1 MTFIVHIKPYII
13 CGVRKMKKLKK
24 NDFYILE
31 ILKTKS
37 GAEKRLTASDILRLL
52 ESEYGVKIDRNTLK
66 VLLNLIAECV
76 DRVHYSEKTR
86 ETRNGTEILRTDW
99 YIDREIDAES
109 SFIIYESLLM
119 NERLSNDRLSTVKDK
134 LKGVTED
141 DLLLDGLI
149 RGFCEKKSM
158 NSEKEVLFSIQK
170 AIKEKQM
177 VLFSL
182 TVYARGERLRL
193 ERDENGRVKEYLV
206 YPLSVVCS
214 DGRYFLLGGMG
225 DTGTLRYFPIELI
238 YGLTLTDIQGSD
250 MPSYAVSERR
260 VYPENLAEARL
271 PRVGVRAKIK
281 VLAHESIIKD
291 IYSAFGDGCVITAT
305 RSGNAEMVFECE
317 LNAAKAF
324 IMQFGERIDV
334 LSPPG
339 LRRRISSECRALAER
354 YRYAVNDSEQTE
366 IKKASQRKL
375 LSRNQ

>member
-1 MTFIVHIKPYII
+1 
-13 CGVRKMKKLKK
+13 MKKCKK
-24 NDFYILE
+24 NAFYILE

-37 GAEKRLTASDILRLL
+37 GAEKRLTGSDILRLL
-52 ESEYGVKIDRNTLK
+52 EKEYGVKIDRNTLK
-66 VLLNLIAECV
+66 GLLDLIAECI
-76 DRVHYSEKTR
+76 DKVHYSEKTR
-86 ETRNGTEILRTDW
+86 ETKNGTEIIKTDW
-99 YIDREIDAES
+99 YIDKEIDAES

-119 NERLSNDRLSTVKDK
+119 NQRASSEILNAVKDK
-134 LKGVTED
+134 LQAFTEENE
-141 DLLLDGLI
+141 LFDGI
-149 RGFCEKKSM
+149 IGAFCEKRRI
-158 NSEKEVLFSIQK
+158 NTEKEVLFSIQK
-170 AIKEKQM
+170 AIKEKRM

-182 TVYARGERLRL
+182 TVYARSGRLRL

-214 DGRYFLLGGMG
+214 DGRYSLLGGIG
-225 DTGTLRYFPIELI
+225 DTGMLRYFPMELI
-238 YGLTLTDIQGSD
+238 YGLTVTDIHGSD
-250 MPSYAVSERR
+250 MPSYAISERR

-281 VLAHESIIKD
+281 VLAHEGIVKD

-305 RSGNAEMVFECE
+305 RSGKAEMVFECE

-324 IMQFGERIDV
+324 IMQFGERIEV

-339 LRRRISSECRALAER
+339 LRRRISSECKVLAER

-375 LSRNQ
+375 LKRN